1 MENRRSK
8 RIGDFDWFFCTRRSR
23 FASRRLLQVWVSSQV
38 LIERPGYSV
47 RLSLSAPDAPER
59 PLVVVTSHLSAS
71 LKRGLGSRPPVRR
84 LRSEVFVIPGQV
96 KYPGLIQVTGFY
108 QLLPDFH
115 PVGYRTGYAVH
126 KADRTS
132 QCTVVDIKVGV
143 DFRRRSPGLLPGIL
157 VDGV

>member
-8 RIGDFDWFFCTRRSR
+8 RIGDFDWFSCTRRSR
-23 FASRRLLQVWVSSQV
+23 FASRRFLRVWVSSQV

-47 RLSLSAPDAPER
+47 RLSFSVPDAPER
-59 PLVVVTSHLSAS
+59 PLVVVTSHQAAC
-71 LKRGLGSRPPVRR
+71 LKRGLGSRLPVRR
-84 LRSEVFVIPGQV
+84 LRFGRISGTGET
-96 KYPGLIQVTGFY
+96 PGLIQVAGFY
-108 QLLPDFH
+108 QLLSDFH